1 MTYPA
6 VQANAFSSG
15 LSEGACLRLSSVA
28 VPLWLCF
35 RPDSRLSPVLVPS
48 ALPAI
53 PLPAVFG
60 VLPFGSASGRP
71 SQLSLGSASFRF
83 AAGQLPTDC
92 DLVAEEKVKF
102 TSLCVQVQNRAFVCI
117 AGMVRLRSQK
127 RL

>member
-1 MTYPA
+1 
-6 VQANAFSSG
+6 
-15 LSEGACLRLSSVA
+15 
-28 VPLWLCF
+28 
-35 RPDSRLSPVLVPS
+35 VPS

-117 AGMVRLRSQK
+117 AGMVRLRGQK